1 MNITVITC
9 EKCGAK
15 LTIETD
21 DAAYREKKKTAFEKK
36 HAKCKRKD
44 GKRTGNG
51 RETDLIQHING
62 SGNT

>member
-21 DAAYREKKKTAFEKK
+21 DAAYRGKKKAAFEKR
-36 HAKCKRKD
+36 HAKCKE
-44 GKRTGNG
+44 KR
-51 RETDLIQHING
+51 EKQI
-62 SGNT
+62 